1 MNTKL
6 VLIIAFCF
14 VQGNRAE
21 TIADVVA
28 DLSQRIAGIRT
39 NINGIIRDG
48 GRLIGQTRSAIR
60 QVVTQAETT
69 VQNQLDQ
76 LDNIVQ
82 QAELEAAQKL
92 VDISQCVNAEND
104 AVSALDIQSLDNC
117 NNNHELDLLGLKLK
131 DLGVVKRNLS
141 KSINICLGKNPVDP
155 AGLRDC
161 VQVEIDAAQGKIS
174 AIQDQINSV
183 VDEAQKNAQTCAQSV
198 LGGLDQAISA
208 IAHDLKSCLLGIL

>member
-1 MNTKL
+1 
-6 VLIIAFCF
+6 
-14 VQGNRAE
+14 
-21 TIADVVA
+21 VVA

-92 VDISQCVNAEND
+92 VDISQCINAEND
-104 AVSALDIQSLDNC
+104 AVSALDIQSLNNC
-117 NNNHELDLLGLKLK
+117 NNNQELDLLGLKLK